1 MANNRKAFNFRSGL
15 QVDNDNFVV
24 NANGLVGIGTSA
36 PEKYHLNVYGDTRT
50 TGLTTTR
57 DLYVTQNAEISGIT
71 TVGVLTASSV
81 SVGGTLTVS
90 QIKIGSDVITKLIG
104 YARTT
109 FITDNGGIGLHTTS
123 KLGINTTIS
132 PGASDPEFSVFGNVD
147 VTGIITATT
156 FSGNVTG
163 NVNSGISTFT
173 ELKVGT
179 AITMSA
185 GIVTATTFIGNLTG
199 NVTGI
204 ATTATNLADGANI
217 TTGTINDARLPDLIT
232 SNINILSGT
241 SYFNKIGVNTT
252 TPSSDI
258 HVRNNIQTEIQVTS
272 DSNASLIGL
281 GRSESIT
288 GFNGVLRYGNT
299 DSAFSQFSDPYSL
312 DIMNYGTGN
321 LNFYL
326 NPSSIAG
333 TTGGFYWHKE
343 TQRLMALT
351 SAGNLGVGLT
361 NPLYKLQVNG
371 TAYVSG
377 DVEFGNNLN
386 LTNNLILGSGGNIGI
401 NSSSP
406 AQKLDVVGNIAA
418 TGSITAGSI
427 STTSG
432 TSSQFLKADGSI
444 DSSTYLTSALQN
456 VVEDTSPELGGNL
469 NLNSKYITGIGGIN
483 LIGIVT
489 ATTAIVGTGVTINA
503 TGIIATG
510 IVTAT
515 NTCKAW
521 VNFNG
526 VGIVTMRSSFNV
538 NSITDHGTGE
548 YQVNFTNDMSNN
560 DYAFSGSVATTAD
573 DDNPNYCFPY
583 EYNTQYLVGSVRVKT
598 GYQSGSDS
606 NTADRNCIT
615 VAVFGD

>member
-1 MANNRKAFNFRSGL
+1 MANIRKSFNFRNGV

-24 NANGLVGIGTSA
+24 NANGLVGIGTSV
-36 PEKYHLNVYGDTRT
+36 PQNYLLNVYGDTRT

-57 DLYVTQNAEISGIT
+57 DLYVTQNAEVIGVT
-71 TVGVLTASSV
+71 TVGVLTASSIDV
-81 SVGGTLTVS
+81 ANGVNVGGALTAATLKLANGETV
-90 QIKIGSDVITKLIG
+90 DNLIG
-104 YARTT
+104 FARTT
-109 FITDNGGIGLHTTS
+109 FITDNGGVGLHTTS
-123 KLGINTTIS
+123 KIGINTTTS
-132 PGASDPEFSVFGNVD
+132 PGASDPELSVIGNVD

-163 NVNSGISTFT
+163 NINASSGVSTFT

-185 GIVTATTFIGNLTG
+185 GIITATTFIGNLTG
-199 NVTGI
+199 DVTGT

-232 SNINILSGT
+232 SNINTLSGT
-241 SYFNKIGVNTT
+241 SYFNQIGVNTT

-258 HVRNNIQTEIQVTS
+258 HVRKNIQTEIQVTS

-281 GRSESIT
+281 GRSENIT
-288 GFNGVLRYGNT
+288 GYNGVLRYGNT
-299 DSAFSQFSDPYSL
+299 DGAFSQFSDPYSL

-326 NPSSIAG
+326 NPSNIAG
-333 TTGGFYWHKE
+333 TTGGFFWHKE

-361 NPLYKLQVNG
+361 NPLYKLHVNG

-377 DVEFGNNLN
+377 NVEFGNNLN
-386 LTNNLILGSGGNIGI
+386 LTNNLILASGGSIGI

-418 TGSITAGSI
+418 TGNIVSVGNITAGSI

-444 DSSTYLTSALQN
+444 DSSTYLTSTTLNIAS
-456 VVEDTSPELGGNL
+456 DTTPQLGGDL
-469 NLNSKYITGIGGIN
+469 DPNSNDITGTGNIN
-483 LIGIVT
+483 LSGS
-489 ATTAIVGTGVTINA
+489 ATVVDGFTSGTGGPVRISVVGTTLTFTV
-503 TGIIATG
+503 
-510 IVTAT
+510 V
-515 NTCKAW
+515 
-521 VNFNG
+521 G
-526 VGIVTMRSSFNV
+526 VGSTSL
-538 NSITDHGTGE
+538 TL
-548 YQVNFTNDMSNN
+548 
-560 DYAFSGSVATTAD
+560 A
-573 DDNPNYCFPY
+573 
-583 EYNTQYLVGSVRVKT
+583 
-598 GYQSGSDS
+598 
-606 NTADRNCIT
+606 
-615 VAVFGD
+615 

>member
-1 MANNRKAFNFRSGL
+1 MANIRKSFNFRNGV

-24 NANGLVGIGTSA
+24 NANGLVGIGTSV
-36 PEKYHLNVYGDTRT
+36 PQNYLLNVYGDTRT

-57 DLYVTQNAEISGIT
+57 DLYVSGIT
-71 TVGVLTASSV
+71 TVGFITASSMGITTDLT
-81 SVGGTLTVS
+81 VGGT
-90 QIKIGSDVITKLIG
+90 ITAQSLSLANGVALDNVIG
-104 YARTT
+104 YAFTA
-109 FITDNGGIGLHTTS
+109 FITDNAGIGLHTTS
-123 KLGINTTIS
+123 KLGINTTTS
-132 PGASDPEFSVFGNVD
+132 PGASDPEFSVFGNVN

-163 NVNSGISTFT
+163 DVNSGISTFT

-288 GFNGVLRYGNT
+288 GYNGVLRYGNT
-299 DSAFSQFSDPYSL
+299 DAAFSQFSDPYSL
-312 DIMNYGTGN
+312 DILNYGTGN

-333 TTGGFYWHKE
+333 TTGGFFWHKE

-351 SAGNLGVGLT
+351 SAGNLGVGIT
-361 NPLYKLQVNG
+361 NPSYKLQVVG

-377 DVEFGNNLN
+377 DVEFANNLN
-386 LTNNLILGSGGNIGI
+386 LTNNLILASGGSIGI

-418 TGSITAGSI
+418 TGNIVSVGNITAGSI

-469 NLNSKYITGIGGIN
+469 NLNGKSITGVCTANIS
-483 LIGIVT
+483 GIVT
-489 ATTAIVGTGVTINA
+489 TTGSITAVDGFTSGIGVTTPVRILV
-503 TGIIATG
+503 TGSTLTFT
-510 IVTAT
+510 V
-515 NTCKAW
+515 
-521 VNFNG
+521 VG
-526 VGIVTMRSSFNV
+526 VGSTSLTLS
-538 NSITDHGTGE
+538 
-548 YQVNFTNDMSNN
+548 
-560 DYAFSGSVATTAD
+560 
-573 DDNPNYCFPY
+573 
-583 EYNTQYLVGSVRVKT
+583 
-598 GYQSGSDS
+598 
-606 NTADRNCIT
+606 
-615 VAVFGD
+615 

>member
-1 MANNRKAFNFRSGL
+1 MANIRKSFNFRSGL
-15 QVDNDNFVV
+15 QVDNDNFVI
-24 NANGLVGIGTSA
+24 NANGLVGIGTSI
-36 PEKYHLNVYGDTRT
+36 PQNYLLNVYGDTRT

-57 DLYVTQNAEISGIT
+57 DLYVTQNVEVIGVT
-71 TVGVLTASSV
+71 TVGVLTASSIDIANGV
-81 SVGGTLTVS
+81 NVGGALTAATLKLTNGETV
-90 QIKIGSDVITKLIG
+90 DNLIG
-104 YARTT
+104 FARTT
-109 FITDNGGIGLHTTS
+109 FITDNGGVGLHTTS
-123 KLGINTTIS
+123 KIGINTTTS
-132 PGASDPEFSVFGNVD
+132 PGASDPELSVTGNVD
-147 VTGIITATT
+147 VTGVITATT

-163 NVNSGISTFT
+163 DLNSSGVSTFT

-179 AITMSA
+179 AITMSV
-185 GIVTATTFIGNLTG
+185 GIITATTFIGNLTG
-199 NVTGI
+199 DVTGT

-217 TTGTINDARLPDLIT
+217 TTGTIDDDRLPDLIT

-258 HVRNNIQTEIQVTS
+258 HVRKNIQTEIQVTS

-288 GFNGVLRYGNT
+288 GYNGVLRYGNT

-326 NPSSIAG
+326 NPSEIVG

-351 SAGNLGVGLT
+351 SAGNLGVGIT
-361 NPLYKLQVNG
+361 NPLYKLQVVG

-401 NSSSP
+401 NSTIP
-406 AQKLDVVGNIAA
+406 TEKLDVVGNIAA
-418 TGSITAGSI
+418 TGNIVSVGNITAGSI
-427 STTSG
+427 STTTG

-469 NLNSKYITGIGGIN
+469 NLNGKSITGICTAN
-483 LIGIVT
+483 FAGIVT
-489 ATTAIVGTGVTINA
+489 TTRSITAAQGFTSGIGVTTPVQISV
-503 TGIIATG
+503 TGSTL
-510 IVTAT
+510 T
-515 NTCKAW
+515 
-521 VNFNG
+521 FNVVG
-526 VGIVTMRSSFNV
+526 VGSTSLTLS
-538 NSITDHGTGE
+538 
-548 YQVNFTNDMSNN
+548 
-560 DYAFSGSVATTAD
+560 
-573 DDNPNYCFPY
+573 
-583 EYNTQYLVGSVRVKT
+583 
-598 GYQSGSDS
+598 
-606 NTADRNCIT
+606 
-615 VAVFGD
+615 